1 MSVQNKVL
9 EFLLHHTDTSI
20 SGQVLADNLNVSRNA
35 VWKAV
40 EQLRQQG
47 YQIDSQRNSGY
58 QLKQVSKQIDA
69 SQITAQL
76 GPIWEALN
84 VEVFQEVTSTNNLAK
99 EFAIKHPGKNALFV
113 SETQS
118 AGRGRHGRSFLSN
131 LEEGLYFSLVLK
143 PSTTDSRYIPRYT
156 IAAATAIAK
165 AVEEMIQKPLQIK
178 WVNDLF
184 YKGLKVGGILSEATT
199 DLESGTIS
207 AVVIGIGLNLA
218 GSFHDAPAE
227 VAQVAGT
234 LYPDKLPAN
243 FNRNRLLN
251 LFLTYFAPYHANL
264 VEADFMPE
272 YSQRLLGM
280 NQHVEYQLNNLAR
293 QGIMIGINLDGH
305 LLVKE
310 ASGEVVELMGQDIH
324 LSSQQF
330 IHRK

>member
-9 EFLLHHTDTSI
+9 DILLHHTDTPI
-20 SGQVLADNLNVSRNA
+20 SGQVLADHLNVSRNA

-47 YQIDSQRNSGY
+47 YQIDSQRNAGY

-69 SQITAQL
+69 NQITAQL
-76 GPIWEALN
+76 DSIWEDLH

-99 EFAIKHPGKNALFV
+99 EFAIKNPGKNALFV
-113 SETQS
+113 SEKQS
-118 AGRGRHGRSFLSN
+118 AGRGRHGRSFLSTIG
-131 LEEGLYFSLVLK
+131 EGLYFSLVIQ
-143 PSTTDSRYIPRYT
+143 PSTTNTQYIPRYT
-156 IAAATAIAK
+156 IAAATAVAK
-165 AVEEMIQKPLQIK
+165 AVEELIHQPLQIK

-199 DLESGTIS
+199 NLESGTIS

-218 GSFHDAPAE
+218 GNFHDAPDD

-234 LYPDKLPAN
+234 LFSGKLPAD

-251 LFLTYFAPYHANL
+251 LFLTYFAPYHTNL
-264 VEADFMPE
+264 MDSDFMPD

-280 NQHVEYQLNNLAR
+280 NQQVEYQLNQQAR
-293 QGIMIGINLDGH
+293 QGTIIGLNPDGH